1 MRSLYW
7 MGFLCVFGLACQPSA
22 TPPPLATSLPVAD
35 IEPAPVRQA
44 FERLVRD
51 TFWLTRTL
59 VVVDSRG
66 HLLGQDVRT
75 GFYQPDSG
83 LRWLHINQ
91 SGRFPSSPFNHSV
104 SRVAR
109 TPLSATQSLW
119 PDPLPFLQPRQR
131 DAYRL
136 QPLPDT
142 TRGQRRIARLRV
154 YAVDTAHA
162 ASSVPLQGILYLDGQ
177 QLIGAELQESYTTFF
192 SKERRYLSLWLNPND
207 KRLVREQL
215 ILEVDPIGW
224 PPYRFCLETQ
234 YTYGAQATR
243 AETLRASDFCSFL
256 PADDHPT
263 DRP

>member
-1 MRSLYW
+1 MRSLCW

-22 TPPPLATSLPVAD
+22 PGPSPDAALTVVD
-35 IEPAPVRQA
+35 IEAAPVRQA

-59 VVVDSRG
+59 VVVDRRG

-154 YAVDTAHA
+154 YAVDTAND
-162 ASSVPLQGILYLDGQ
+162 ASSMALQGILYLDEQ
-177 QLIGAELQESYTTFF
+177 QLIGAELQELYTTFF
-192 SKERRYLSLWLNPND
+192 SKERRYLSLWINPND
-207 KRLVREQL
+207 RRLVREQL

-234 YTYGAQATR
+234 YTYGTQATQ
-243 AETLRASDFCSFL
+243 AKPLQAFDFCSF
-256 PADDHPT
+256 PSADDHPT